1 MTKEEL
7 RQRIRNA
14 CDCVIASEAELTD
27 IDSRFGDAD
36 HGLTMT
42 KIGKAIKAAAEESEG
57 GIQTLLDDCAM
68 AVLSLSGGS
77 AVPLWNAWLDGL
89 QEEAP
94 EEDEIDIP
102 GLRAVF
108 AKGLE
113 EFEDMSGAA
122 VGDKTILDA
131 LKPATDAI
139 TSYDGSD
146 AQELFS
152 RAAAA
157 AAAGAEATKEFTAKF
172 GRAKSYGAKTI
183 GTPDAGALSMSR
195 FFEGLAKPL

>member
-1 MTKEEL
+1 
-7 RQRIRNA
+7 
-14 CDCVIASEAELTD
+14 
-27 IDSRFGDAD
+27 
-36 HGLTMT
+36 
-42 KIGKAIKAAAEESEG
+42 
-57 GIQTLLDDCAM
+57 M